1 MLLEVVFL
9 KKIQNFKINKKI
21 LKKEKEKRKP
31 KLNRVQVQ
39 VTELS
44 QEDGKGIVGWDE
56 TSKYD
61 KMLIILLPIC
71 LPCQNKS
78 SYYSPFNI
86 CDLSELF
93 WIYGSSYP

>member
-44 QEDGKGIVGWDE
+44 QEDAGNGFGREKEKGMAVFQGY
-56 TSKYD
+56 TKY
-61 KMLIILLPIC
+61 K
-71 LPCQNKS
+71 
-78 SYYSPFNI
+78 
-86 CDLSELF
+86 
-93 WIYGSSYP
+93 G

>member
-61 KMLIILLPIC
+61 KMLIILLP
-71 LPCQNKS
+71 CQNKS